1 MTKTK
6 KMSIY
11 TVLLILVVLIAAG
24 YYALMPKSPKTAT
37 DLTGDQVAAL
47 IADTNVVF
55 LDVRTPM
62 ELRAGKIGNAVNID
76 YMAGNFENQIA
87 KLDPSKTY
95 VVYCHSAG
103 RSPKAFN
110 AMKKQGFENVL
121 HYPGGWAEWSR
132 R

>member
-11 TVLLILVVLIAAG
+11 AVLLVLVVLIGVG
-24 YYALMPKSPKTAT
+24 YYALMPKAPKTAT
-37 DLTGDQVAAL
+37 DLTYEQVAAL
-47 IADTNVVF
+47 VADTNVVL

-62 ELRAGKIGNAVNID
+62 ELRAGKIGNAVHID
-76 YMAGNFENQIA
+76 YMAGDFESKIA
-87 KLDPSKTY
+87 NLDTSKTY

-103 RSPKAFN
+103 RSPKAFDTL
-110 AMKKQGFENVL
+110 KKKGFENVL
-121 HYPGGWAEWSR
+121 HYPGGWADWSR

>member
-11 TVLLILVVLIAAG
+11 VIIALLVALIGAG
-24 YYALMPKSPKTAT
+24 YYALMPKKPKTAT
-37 DLTGDQVAAL
+37 DLTGDQVAAML
-47 IADTNVVF
+47 SDTNVVM

-62 ELRAGKIGNAVNID
+62 ELRAGKIGNAVHID
-76 YMAGNFENQIA
+76 YMAGGFEEQIA

-103 RSPKAFN
+103 RSPKAFDI
-110 AMKKQGFENVL
+110 MKKQGFENVL

>member
-11 TVLLILVVLIAAG
+11 VVILVLAVLIGAG

-62 ELRAGKIGNAVNID
+62 ELRAGKIGNAVHID
-76 YMAGNFENQIA
+76 YMAGGFEEKIA
-87 KLDPSKTY
+87 QLDTSKTY

-103 RSPKAFN
+103 RSPKAFDI
-110 AMKKQGFENVL
+110 MKKNGFENVL